1 MGSFDDLSDSSQFS
15 QGWQIAN
22 TVLYAQEESQFLVYN
37 GCLRML
43 GCTSSRTLVE
53 GRNSLPND
61 TRLIKGRLG
70 VINAG
75 LLSKKQQG
83 KALSPLSGKHHSTNV
98 NSGCKTEAILCSS
111 GTDLRNLGEK

>member
-1 MGSFDDLSDSSQFS
+1 MGSFGDLSDSSQFS

-53 GRNSLPND
+53 GRNSPVISQALPHM
-61 TRLIKGRLG
+61 
-70 VINAG
+70 VIN
-75 LLSKKQQG
+75 
-83 KALSPLSGKHHSTNV
+83 
-98 NSGCKTEAILCSS
+98 KTA
-111 GTDLRNLGEK
+111 N